1 MIPSWE
7 GILSPGFP
15 LPVRHNAMP
24 RSDVKQLL
32 RALQPLGGPQAHT
45 LYAERMELLTSALSI
60 LGIIEH
66 LTVQCGLQR
75 VCSILSVPFRNGK
88 IQLKSST

>member
-1 MIPSWE
+1 MLPSWE

-15 LPVRHNAMP
+15 LPVRLNAPQAGPAMP

-32 RALQPLGGPQAHT
+32 RAQRPLGGPQAHA
-45 LYAERMELLTSALSI
+45 LYAERLELLTSVLSI

-66 LTVQCGLQR
+66 LTAQCDLQR
-75 VCSILSVPFRNGK
+75 VYSILSVRSRNG
-88 IQLKSST
+88 